1 MRELKYQ
8 CSKCLDYKKE
18 DEFSNRCYV
27 RGINY
32 LCKECNQN
40 YYKSKDK
47 KIKCECGSEI
57 LKSSLSKHKKADKHV
72 LYFKRTSILPDYET
86 IESSL

>member
-8 CSKCLDYKKE
+8 CSKCLEYKHE
-18 DEFSNRCYV
+18 NEFSKNKCYV

-32 LCKECNQN
+32 LCKQCNQN

-47 KIKCECGSEI
+47 KIKCEICGSEI
-57 LKSSLSKHKKADKHV
+57 LKSSLAKHNKV
-72 LYFKRTSILPDYET
+72 KRHLLHEDLHPKNYDGF
-86 IESSL
+86 

>member
-1 MRELKYQ
+1 MYA
-8 CSKCLDYKKE
+8 
-18 DEFSNRCYV
+18 

-32 LCKECNQN
+32 LCKQCNQN

-57 LKSSLSKHKKADKHV
+57 LKSSLSKHKKVKKH
-72 LYFKRTSILPDYET
+72 LLFINN
-86 IESSL
+86 